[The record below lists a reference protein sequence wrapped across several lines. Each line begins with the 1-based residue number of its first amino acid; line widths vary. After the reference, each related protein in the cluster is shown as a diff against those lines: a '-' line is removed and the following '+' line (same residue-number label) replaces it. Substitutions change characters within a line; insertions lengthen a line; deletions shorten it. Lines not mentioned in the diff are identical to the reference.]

1 MPCPETLYL
10 SRPREINED
19 LLEIMEELTRNITV
33 NPTPSNNDEVAAWID
48 FVNLTTRLKNLTN
61 LKLR

>member
-1 MPCPETLYL
+1 
-10 SRPREINED
+10 
-19 LLEIMEELTRNITV
+19 MEELTRNITV